1 MAWGAP
7 VSSLGSSIPA
17 WPRIESVAWPI
28 GSACCVSL
36 LASVTSHDTMI
47 CHVSSTLAWALPQ
60 SSQPLLL
67 VGILC
72 SAGSVKL
79 LCAFSEGLSS
89 TGLGS
94 LPRRGLPLRLGFGT
108 ARALGIRFC
117 SGLRLQAPHGRLNA
131 CQAILPAREF
141 RRKLIAPA
149 AAQGGIVRLLLLL
162 CLRHQG
168 FDGFAQT
175 LHFLLHIAITHGLV
189 TRRIALDFRPIGRH
203 VTSCHQP
210 CCGCQAHNLYKHLL
224 EGLQMQLAEIAD
236 GAEVRTL
243 STHYGQK
250 GQVAFACQGELAA

>member
-67 VGILC
+67 VGIMC
-72 SAGSVKL
+72 SSGSVKL

-89 TGLGS
+89 TGFGS
-94 LPRRGLPLRLGFGT
+94 LPRRGLPARLRST
-108 ARALGIRFC
+108 SASARRLRSASASAL
-117 SGLRLQAPHGRLNA
+117 A
-131 CQAILPAREF
+131 CASKRRMADSMRARRSS
-141 RRKLIAPA
+141 RRVSSAGSASP
-149 AAQGGIVRLLLLL
+149 LLLR
-162 CLRHQG
+162 LRHQG

-175 LHFLLHIAITHGLV
+175 LHFLRHLAITHGLV
-189 TRRIALDFRPIGRH
+189 TRRIALDVRPIGRH
-203 VTSCHQP
+203 VASFHQP
-210 CCGCQAHNLYKHLL
+210 RGCCQTQNLYKHLL
-224 EGLQMQLAEIAD
+224 EGLQMPRAEIAD
-236 GAEVRTL
+236 GAEVRAL
-243 STHYGQK
+243 RTHYGHK
-250 GQVAFACQGELAA
+250 GPVAFARQGELAA